1 MSAAQFAQ
9 LIEQLQ
15 SLAIRHSG
23 VLQTLE
29 FMLAVGGKVCGS
41 YLVRL
46 IDESLDFW
54 LRILQGLEERGEP

>member
-15 SLAIRHSG
+15 SLVIRHSG
-23 VLQTLE
+23 VLQTLK
-29 FMLAVGGKVCGS
+29 FMLTMGGKACGS

-46 IDESLDFW
+46 INESLNFW